1 MRKELTK
8 KGKDAVKK
16 IMDKLYSL
24 SEKVEDEY
32 DIMELVEDNIRDI
45 FKCNLDCSTC
55 SSKEQ
60 GECMQTFKK
69 ANLYLLRKLYLDE
82 VLLKEFTQD
91 ILDMIDLVAETRN
104 VLETERTATDKE
116 SREMY
121 KKRFDEIKER
131 NKNDEIKARSFY
143 S

>member
-1 MRKELTK
+1 MRKEMTK
-8 KGKDAVKK
+8 IGKDAVKK
-16 IMDKLYSL
+16 IMDKLYAL

-32 DIMELVEDNIRDI
+32 DIMELIEDNIRDI
-45 FKCNLDCSTC
+45 FACNLDCSTC

-91 ILDMIDLVAETRN
+91 ILEMIDLVAETRN
-104 VLETERTATDKE
+104 VLETEKTATDKE
-116 SREMY
+116 SKEMY
-121 KKRFDEIKER
+121 KKRFEEVKE
-131 NKNDEIKARSFY
+131 KNRVKEKKGYGFY
-143 S
+143 I

>member
-1 MRKELTK
+1 MRKEMSK
-8 KGKDAVKK
+8 AGKEGVKK
-16 IMDKLYSL
+16 IMDKLYTL
-24 SEKVEDEY
+24 SDKVEDEY
-32 DIMELVEDNIRDI
+32 DIMELIEDNIRDI
-45 FKCNLDCSTC
+45 FACNLDCATC

-91 ILDMIDLVAETRN
+91 ILDMIELVAETRD
-104 VLETERTATDKE
+104 VLETEKTTTEKE

-121 KKRFDEIKER
+121 KKRFDEIREKA
-131 NKNDEIKARSFY
+131 KNRQGYIY
-143 S
+143 HI